1 MYSYD
6 YRISLGVQ
14 HPVVS
19 SADISARLGLER
31 GFFRDVGTDLR
42 GADGRLIRVHAYTW
56 VLFELAEGKDGWLM
70 DAWPEVVGTLQA
82 RAAVIEELTKEG
94 AEIGLRIGLFGKQA
108 WAGFVLDDALV
119 RLMADLRLGFHVET
133 YFPDPPADPGTD
145 DDA

>member
-14 HPVVS
+14 HPEVS

-31 GFFRDVGTDLR
+31 GFFRDIGTDLL
-42 GADGRLIRVHAYTW
+42 DGDGHLIRVHGFTR
-56 VLFELAEGKDGWLM
+56 VSFELAAGKDGWLM
-70 DAWPEVVGTLQA
+70 DAWPLVVEMLQA
-82 RAAVIEELTKEG
+82 RVEVIHALNQEG
-94 AEIGLRIGLFGKQA
+94 ADVRLRIAVFGKQA
-108 WAGFVLDDALV
+108 WAGYELDDTLV

>member
-6 YRISLGVQ
+6 YAISLGVR
-14 HPVVS
+14 HSSAV
-19 SADISARLGLER
+19 SADIAARLGMER

-42 GADGRLIRVHAYTW
+42 GADGRLIRVHAHTW

-70 DAWPEVVGTLQA
+70 DAWPQVVEILQA
-82 RAAVIEELTKEG
+82 RLGVIQALNQEG
-94 AEIGLRIGLFGKQA
+94 AEIGLRIAVFGKQA

-119 RLMADLRLGFHVET
+119 KLMADLRLGFHVET

>member
-6 YRISLGVQ
+6 YRISLGIK
-14 HPVVS
+14 HP
-19 SADISARLGLER
+19 SAASAAIAARLGMER

-42 GADGRLIRVHAYTW
+42 GADGRLIRVHAHTW
-56 VLFELAEGKDGWLM
+56 VLFELPKGKDGWLM

-82 RAAVIEELTKEG
+82 RAAVIEELNQEG
-94 AEIGLRIGLFGKQA
+94 AEIGLRIGVFGKRA

-119 RLMADLRLGFHVET
+119 RLMADLRLGFQLET
-133 YFPDPPADPGTD
+133 YFPDPPTDAGTD